1 MSATTDDSM
10 PTPERI
16 FGTLNAYQQ
25 TAALKTAIELEVF
38 TAIGQGTNTTA
49 TLAQKC
55 QASERGIRTL
65 CDFLVIYGFLEKNG
79 HSYELT
85 RDAAIFLNKKSPAY
99 LGSAVNFL
107 TLPELMDAFKDLTA
121 IVRNGGSLQG
131 DATTTDPDSPKW
143 VAFARSMAPL
153 QTLAAEGLA
162 EILNADAGEKRK
174 VLDIAAGHGMYGIT
188 IAKHNPNAEIFAV
201 DWPRVLDVAKENAES
216 AGVAARYH
224 TLPGNAFEA
233 DFGKDYDLVLLTG
246 FLHHFDPATIEKLLR
261 KIHTALKPVRN
272 GGYCGIC
279 AQRRSR
285 LAANPSCFQHG
296 DARFHAGRR
305 RLPVF
310 RIQTHVPGGRIFL
323 ERTSPRLRSAE
334 CDYLE
339 EINRR
344 ELFAGGHAKCQ

>member
-1 MSATTDDSM
+1 MAAATDHSM

-25 TAALKTAIELEVF
+25 TAALKTAIELDVF
-38 TAIGQGTNTTA
+38 TAIGQGMNTTTA
-49 TLAQKC
+49 LAQKC

-65 CDFLVIYGFLEKNG
+65 CDFLVINGFLEKSD

-85 RDAAIFLNKKSPAY
+85 PDAAIFLNKKSPAY

-143 VAFARSMAPL
+143 VEFARSMAPV

-162 EILNADAGEKRK
+162 EMLNADAGAKWK
-174 VLDIAAGHGMYGIT
+174 VLDIAAGHGMYGVA

-201 DWPRVLDVAKENAES
+201 DWPRVLDVAKKNAQA

-224 TLPGNAFEA
+224 TLPGNAFEVE
-233 DFGKDYDLVLLTG
+233 FGKDYDLALLTG
-246 FLHHFDPATIEKLLR
+246 FLHHFDPATIERLLR
-261 KIHTALKPVRN
+261 KIQSALKSSGMVATVEFVPNEDRVSPPT
-272 GGYCGIC
+272 
-279 AQRRSR
+279 Q
-285 LAANPSCFQHG
+285 AAFSMVMLGSTRAG
-296 DARFHAGRR
+296 DAYPFSEYERMFRATGFSSNELRR
-305 RLPVF
+305 ADGPQSIIL
-310 RIQTHVPGGRIFL
+310 
-323 ERTSPRLRSAE
+323 S
-334 CDYLE
+334 
-339 EINRR
+339 
-344 ELFAGGHAKCQ
+344 KK

>member
-1 MSATTDDSM
+1 MSATTDQSM

-25 TAALKTAIELEVF
+25 TAALRTAIELDVF
-38 TAIGQGTNTTA
+38 TAIGQGTNTTEA
-49 TLAQKC
+49 LAKKC

-65 CDFLVIYGFLEKNG
+65 CDFLVIHGFLEKND

-99 LGSAVNFL
+99 LDSAVNFL

-143 VAFARSMAPL
+143 VEFARSMAPL

-162 EILNADAGEKRK
+162 EIVNASAGEKWK

-188 IAKHNPNAEIFAV
+188 IAKHNPNAEVFAV
-201 DWPRVLDVAKENAES
+201 DWPRVLDVAEENAQA
-216 AGVAARYH
+216 AGVAVRYR
-224 TLPGNAFEA
+224 TLPGNAFKVE
-233 DFGKDYDLVLLTG
+233 FGKDYDLALLTG

-261 KIHTALKPVRN
+261 KIHSALKPSGTVATVEFVPNEDRVSPPT
-272 GGYCGIC
+272 
-279 AQRRSR
+279 Q
-285 LAANPSCFQHG
+285 AAFSMVMLGSTRAG
-296 DARFHAGRR
+296 DAYPFSEYERMFRAAGFSSNELRR
-305 RLPVF
+305 
-310 RIQTHVPGGRIFL
+310 
-323 ERTSPRLRSAE
+323 A
-334 CDYLE
+334 
-339 EINRR
+339 
-344 ELFAGGHAKCQ
+344 AGPQSVILSKK